1 MIEATIVN
9 KEDISGLKFVSVD
22 YPQNSNF
29 PQDRRAELERALKL
43 GNAEHQKV
51 KIIFE
56 TDAGTRF
63 TDTTIWN
70 LTENYVILKGNIDI
84 PVRSV
89 HRIEF
94 FE

>member
-1 MIEATIVN
+1 MIEATVVN
-9 KEDISGLKFVSVD
+9 KEDIIGLKFVSID
-22 YPQNSNF
+22 QPHKATF
-29 PQDRRAELERALKL
+29 RQDLRAELERALKL
-43 GNAEHQKV
+43 GNTEHQKV

-56 TDAGTRF
+56 TDTGTRF
-63 TDTTIWN
+63 ADTTIWN

-84 PVRSV
+84 PIRSI